1 MSDAPDAA
9 ISVRGLRK
17 VYGAGPGAKEALKG
31 VDLDIPQ
38 GSIFGLLGPNGAG
51 KSTFINI
58 LAGLVTKT
66 SGSVRIWGF
75 DQDRNP
81 RQSRAAI
88 GVVPQELNI
97 DPFFTPRA
105 ALEVQAGLYAV
116 PKSERRTDEILA
128 RVGLTDKAD
137 SYARALSGGM
147 RRRLLVAK
155 ALVHD
160 PAVLVLDEPTAGV
173 DIELRRSLW
182 AYVRE
187 LNERGVTIIL
197 TTHYLEEAEAMCDR
211 IAVIDQG
218 RVIANDETS
227 VMLARLDRKT
237 LAVTPGTPLVAVPAM
252 PDGIE
257 ATLRPGG
264 VLALSYSR
272 SRHDAGEVLGALAAA
287 GVQVRDLATEEPDLE
302 AVFGRL
308 VRAHGCGGGRPRSG
322 GARAPRSLSR
332 FAARDQAASFAWT
345 KSRSIGVVGGPSPGA
360 RS

>member
-1 MSDAPDAA
+1 MIEPPFNRSLVMPDATPDAA

-17 VYGAGPGAKEALKG
+17 TYGGGRGGPTKEALRG
-31 VDLDIPQ
+31 VDLDIPR

-58 LAGLVTKT
+58 LAGLVTKSAGT
-66 SGSVRIWGF
+66 VRIWGF
-75 DQDRNP
+75 DQDKNP

-105 ALEVQAGLYAV
+105 ALEVQAGLYGV
-116 PKSERRTDEILA
+116 PRAERRTDEILE

-211 IAVIDQG
+211 IAVIDRG
-218 RVIANDETS
+218 AVIANDETS

-237 LAVTPGTPLVAVPAM
+237 LAVTLAAPLAAPPAM
-252 PDGIE
+252 PEGVE
-257 ATLRPGG
+257 ASLRPNG

-272 SRHDAGEVLGALAAA
+272 SRHEAGAILAVLAQT
-287 GVQVRDLATEEPDLE
+287 GVQIRDLATEEPDLE
-302 AVFGRL
+302 DVFVSL
-308 VRAHGCGGGRPRSG
+308 VRGH
-322 GARAPRSLSR
+322 
-332 FAARDQAASFAWT
+332 D
-345 KSRSIGVVGGPSPGA
+345 
-360 RS
+360 